1 MPDNYNTNLLAE
13 EPDANVNELP
23 VHNTMQSGDRILG
36 SGTAEEFLVDY
47 ELLADAI
54 LNKLTTKEYA
64 GLGTAAKN
72 IPAAIKE
79 LAQGNIPVTFTK
91 AATRSEILSTE
102 KLPTL
107 FGKISK
113 WLSDLGAAAFCK
125 VANNDTTT
133 AAGYVAD
140 ARAVEKLG
148 KEVDTLN
155 SASAYSNSYEP
166 NGLTAVVRIRNNGFG
181 IRITGT
187 AAQNLGTGTNY
198 ATVATI
204 PELSKV
210 LNRDIITREVL
221 ATGIFGQLR
230 INQTGAIQIGY
241 TTGNDGNA
249 VSILSGT
256 VFWLE
261 KSFFVI

>member
-1 MPDNYNTNLLAE
+1 M
-13 EPDANVNELP
+13 DAFWHKFYFSL
-23 VHNTMQSGDRILG
+23 Q
-36 SGTAEEFLVDY
+36 
-47 ELLADAI
+47 
-54 LNKLTTKEYA
+54 
-64 GLGTAAKN
+64 
-72 IPAAIKE
+72 
-79 LAQGNIPVTFTK
+79 
-91 AATRSEILSTE
+91 
-102 KLPTL
+102 
-107 FGKISK
+107 
-113 WLSDLGAAAFCK
+113 
-125 VANNDTTT
+125 
-133 AAGYVAD
+133 
-140 ARAVEKLG
+140 
-148 KEVDTLN
+148 N

-187 AAQNLGTGTNY
+187 VAQNLGTGTNY

-261 KSFFVI
+261 KSFFVN